1 MGGRLLEITPFVKV
15 EEDLREN
22 IRFFVRSH

>member
-1 MGGRLLEITPFVKV
+1 MGGRLLEMTPFVKV
-15 EEDLREN
+15 EGDLREN